1 MKTEIAHHIAHLLLE
16 NDCVIVPQL
25 GGFVAHYVSSR
36 YNEAEQ
42 LYMPPKREIA
52 FNSQL
57 KLNDGLLAQ
66 SYMAAYGMNFPEA
79 TKEIIHQVKQMNK
92 QLQQEGVVDLPNIG
106 ELRFTMKQ
114 EYLFVPYTE
123 VLTSPHLYGL
133 SSFQLDTLK
142 EIEEKRQLAA
152 LEAALTPLISPIL
165 TDASVEE
172 EQTVVSKVGVSNE
185 AEPIKSSSF
194 KFGKLVKFVNTPM
207 RIVTTAAAAILLFLV
222 LSKPVGNTSTN
233 GNNYAEIIPMNLFEQ
248 VIPQSQQLSSND
260 SVPSRKIKAA
270 VVKINAPVVVH
281 AHETATSAVVKT
293 AAIPASRITPAKV
306 AKQVPTA
313 TATTNRQSK
322 PATVTKSDKSF
333 YLIVA
338 SCLTQDD
345 ADREAVRIEK
355 SLGEK
360 LTCVNRNGKYRLAAG
375 EYTNRTDAT
384 IALAQL
390 RNTPNMESSWMLIVR
405 N

>member
-52 FNSQL
+52 FNPQL

-92 QLQQEGVVDLPNIG
+92 QLQQAGVVDLPNIG

-133 SSFQLDTLK
+133 SSFELDTLK
-142 EIEEKRQLAA
+142 EIEEKRQLVA
-152 LEAALTPLISPIL
+152 LESALTPLIAPAL
-165 TDASVEE
+165 ADASVEE
-172 EQTVVSKVGVSNE
+172 GKTGVTKVGVAKE
-185 AEPIKSSSF
+185 TEPIKSASF

-222 LSKPVGNTSTN
+222 LSKPVGNTSTT

-270 VVKINAPVVVH
+270 VVKVNAP
-281 AHETATSAVVKT
+281 T
-293 AAIPASRITPAKV
+293 KV
-306 AKQVPTA
+306 GKQAPTV
-313 TATTNRQSK
+313 TKTTNTQSK
-322 PATVTKSDKSF
+322 PVTVTKSDKSF

-338 SCLTQDD
+338 SCVTQDD

-355 SLGEK
+355 TLGEK
-360 LTCVNRNGKYRLAAG
+360 LACVNRNGKYRLAAG

-384 IALAQL
+384 KALAQL
-390 RNTPNMESSWMLIVR
+390 RNIPNMESSWMLIVR